1 MRNIRVL
8 ILLLVASGYVQG
20 QQQVDPVR
28 QKMMADM
35 KRKMIDSIRSA
46 RIDEAALIYPRI
58 RQLTITHQSSGEGNI
73 RSKLYGNDFFSGRMR
88 MSRTTVNMN
97 IPILTQNK
105 NIIVASVGFVH
116 QFFDLD
122 QITTQ
127 NPEYSVSEETRYIPM
142 VNLAASFNR
151 RDTIFNI
158 PVSLTASVGGIFN
171 PDFASKQLR
180 FLGVLTVPVIR
191 RENTNMTVGLILNI
205 DPSSL
210 TPFIPLISYSHKFK
224 ELDVYLLAD
233 LPYRAALRKTIGKRN
248 SLSIF
253 SEMAGNNSFFG
264 FNDSNSTLPHR
275 MTFATTEL
283 KSGLMFEHRLT
294 KKAILSFSGG
304 LNSTLQSRIFRV
316 GAKQN
321 DYLIKNKTGAT
332 PFVQVGFS
340 LLPFWDPF
348 KR

>member
-1 MRNIRVL
+1 MRTIKVM
-8 ILLLVASGYVQG
+8 ILFVVVCGYVQA
-20 QQQVDPVR
+20 QEQVDPVR

-35 KRKMIDSIRSA
+35 KRKMIDSIRSV
-46 RIDEAALIYPRI
+46 RIDEAALIYPKI
-58 RQLTITHQSSGEGNI
+58 RQLTITHQSNGEGTF

-97 IPILTQNK
+97 IPILAQNK
-105 NIIVASVGFVH
+105 NIIVASIGFVH
-116 QFFDLD
+116 QFFDLNK
-122 QITTQ
+122 ITTL
-127 NPEYSVSEETRYIPM
+127 NPEYSVSEETRYVPM
-142 VNLAASFNR
+142 LNLAASFNR
-151 RDTIFNI
+151 RDTLLNI
-158 PVSLTASVGGIFN
+158 PFSLTGSVGGIFN
-171 PDFASKQLR
+171 PDFASAQLR
-180 FLGVLTVPVIR
+180 FLGILTVPVIR
-191 RENTNMTVGLILNI
+191 RENTNLTVGVVLNI

-210 TPFIPLISYSHKFK
+210 TPFIPIISYSHKFK
-224 ELDVYLLAD
+224 SLDVDLFAD
-233 LPYRAALRKTIGKRN
+233 LPYRVALRKKVAKRN
-248 SLSIF
+248 SLSLF

-264 FNDSNSTLPHR
+264 FDGPSPMLPHR

-294 KKAILSFSGG
+294 RKAVLSFSGG

-332 PFVQVGFS
+332 PFIQVGFS

>member
-1 MRNIRVL
+1 
-8 ILLLVASGYVQG
+8 VQA
-20 QQQVDPVR
+20 QQQVDPAR
-28 QKMMADM
+28 KKMMDAI

-46 RIDEAALIYPRI
+46 RIDEAAMIYPRI
-58 RQLTITHQSSGEGNI
+58 RQLTITHQSNGEGNI
-73 RSKLYGNDFFSGRMR
+73 SSKLYGKDFFSGRMR
-88 MSRTTVNMN
+88 TNRTTVNMN

-105 NIIVASVGFVH
+105 NTAVASIGFVH

-127 NPEYSVSEETRYIPM
+127 APDYSVSEETRYVPM
-142 VNLAASFNR
+142 INLAASFNR
-151 RDTIFNI
+151 RDTLFNI
-158 PVSLTASVGGIFN
+158 PVSLTASVGGLFN
-171 PDFASKQLR
+171 PDFASKQFR
-180 FLGVLTVPVIR
+180 FLGILTVPVIR
-191 RENTNMTVGLILNI
+191 KENTNLTVGVVLNI

-224 ELDVYLLAD
+224 ALDIDLLAD
-233 LPYRAALRKTIGKRN
+233 LPYRVALRRTIAKRN
-248 SLSIF
+248 SVSIF

-264 FNDSNSTLPHR
+264 FDGPNPMLPHR

-283 KSGLMFEHRLT
+283 KTGLMFEHRLT
-294 KKAILSFSGG
+294 RKAVLSFSGG

-332 PFVQVGFS
+332 PFIQVGFS